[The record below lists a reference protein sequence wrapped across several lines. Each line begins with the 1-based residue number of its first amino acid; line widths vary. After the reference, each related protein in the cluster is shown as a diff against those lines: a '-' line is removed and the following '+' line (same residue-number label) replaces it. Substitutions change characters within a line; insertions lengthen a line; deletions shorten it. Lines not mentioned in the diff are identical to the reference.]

1 MKYAH
6 SIKLTVFSYEH
17 ENRGLILDALL
28 RLFPFNPEDGKVAL
42 KSTYATGFNDKK
54 IEIFEVT
61 LAKEN
66 LINQF
71 LKNRLSSMDISQRHQ
86 LLGQAESRLDKNL
99 DFFIRFDKD
108 SWIKDG
114 KLILTDSGK
123 CFHLK
128 ISIASFP
135 KKMEVALNVIGH
147 LFSENESSLNG
158 K

>member
-6 SIKLTVFSYEH
+6 LVKLSVFSYEH
-17 ENRGLILDALL
+17 ENAGYILDAFL
-28 RLFPFNPEDGKVAL
+28 RFFPFNLDENKVVL
-42 KSTYATGFNDKK
+42 KKTSAAGFNEKK
-54 IEIFEVT
+54 IGIFEVT
-61 LAKEN
+61 LTKDN

-71 LKNRLSSMDISQRHQ
+71 LRNLLSNLDEEQKNQILRQF
-86 LLGQAESRLDKNL
+86 ESRLDKNL
-99 DFFIRFDKD
+99 DFFLRFDKD
-108 SWIKDG
+108 AWLNEK

-135 KKMEVALNVIGH
+135 SKREIALKVVED
-147 LFSENESSLNG
+147 LFSG